1 MLDFLLPLLLIGL
14 GVYFYFFTPENQN
27 QTFAY
32 KTKASLQ
39 SPETF
44 HYAHRYLGKFWLVLG
59 ICLWL
64 VYLILSF
71 IPLHFFVRSSLFFM
85 LFFLTLFISIIMT
98 EHKIKQ

>member
-1 MLDFLLPLLLIGL
+1 MESYYVRFSTTPFINRIRR
-14 GVYFYFFTPENQN
+14 VFFIFFTPENQN

-32 KTKASLQ
+32 RTKASLQ

-59 ICLWL
+59 ICLWF

-71 IPLHFFVRSSLFFM
+71 IPLHFFRA
-85 LFFLTLFISIIMT
+85 
-98 EHKIKQ
+98 